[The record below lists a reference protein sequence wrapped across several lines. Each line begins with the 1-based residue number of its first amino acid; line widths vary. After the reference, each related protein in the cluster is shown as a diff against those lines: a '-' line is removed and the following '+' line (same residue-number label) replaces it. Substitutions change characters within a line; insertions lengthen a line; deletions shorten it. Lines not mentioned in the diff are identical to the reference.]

1 MSKEPKQQD
10 KSTTRLVEDI
20 KEKFGIDIEKI
31 TETVVKD
38 CMKKYPDLKLWPAA
52 GGDRAAGISLK

>member
-1 MSKEPKQQD
+1 MRKIMSKEPKQQD

-38 CMKKYPDLKLWPAA
+38 YMKK
-52 GGDRAAGISLK
+52 

>member
-1 MSKEPKQQD
+1 MRKIMSKEPKQQD

-38 CMKKYPDLKLWPAA
+38 CMKKYPDLKL
-52 GGDRAAGISLK
+52 